1 MRHEYIKGHLECGPN
16 AHLAN
21 SFTARIHKS
30 PVEERGSIRRS
41 PERESRDRCS
51 AVFEV
56 SSIRKERAC

>member
-1 MRHEYIKGHLECGPN
+1 MRNEHIEAIWN
-16 AHLAN
+16 AIPVHICR
-21 SFTARIHKS
+21 FTARIHKS

-56 SSIRKERAC
+56 DSVR